1 MAFDGIRI
9 RARSIMNMR
18 LEQDPDLAKGSV
30 EFQIRG
36 PVNIES
42 QIIRMRGLFDFI
54 RILILPKVAWF
65 WIQLDV

>member
-9 RARSIMNMR
+9 RARSIMNLR

-36 PVNIES
+36 PVNIET
-42 QIIRMRGLFDFI
+42 QINTNAGAF
-54 RILILPKVAWF
+54 
-65 WIQLDV
+65 